1 MPRTGVIVM
10 EMMVPMP
17 LSVMVGAV
25 LGPIVEAFLMGP
37 FMPTVD
43 PIMEPFVPRVIAG
56 MSVIVIMSQAGRRWN
71 AQNQDGGHQ

>member
-1 MPRTGVIVM
+1 M

-25 LGPIVEAFLMGP
+25 LGPTVEAFLMGP
-37 FMPTVD
+37 LVPPRG

-56 MSVIVIMSQAGRRWN
+56 MAVIILMCKAGHRWN
-71 AQNQDGGHQ
+71 AQNQDGSRQ